1 MSGGN
6 DGQGHGPGIHYGDQ
20 VTIHGGSNNIGIQH
34 NTGRAGDEGLP
45 PAVSALFAQLAA
57 LVTQLSSDAGV
68 DAEDQQSLAGTLPV
82 LNQPAT
88 VERHRW
94 RDTLRVLTSLSRE
107 IGDAAL
113 PVLTVATQLMSL
125 IRGS

>member
-1 MSGGN
+1 MSGNGE
-6 DGQGHGPGIHYGDQ
+6 GPGPGIHYGDQ

-34 NTGRAGDEGLP
+34 NSGRAGDEGLP

-57 LVTQLSSDAGV
+57 LVTQLSAEAGV
-68 DAEDQQSLAGTLPV
+68 DAEDRQSLAGTLPV

-94 RDTLRVLTSLSRE
+94 RDTLRVLTGLSRE